1 MLGYSEVSVSSRV
14 RRLRIIVQEGIRI
27 QRGHSERVNYVDA
40 RMVKILVVPAAPRM
54 NF

>member
-1 MLGYSEVSVSSRV
+1 MMSTFFSAQSDAAAVSDLRV
-14 RRLRIIVQEGIRI
+14 WGEKQLIA
-27 QRGHSERVNYVDA
+27 A